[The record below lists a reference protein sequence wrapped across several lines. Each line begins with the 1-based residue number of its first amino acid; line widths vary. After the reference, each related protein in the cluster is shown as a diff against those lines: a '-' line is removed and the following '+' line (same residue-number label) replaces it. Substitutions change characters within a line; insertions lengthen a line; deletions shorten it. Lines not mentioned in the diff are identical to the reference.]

1 MGLFGGRVD
10 VLFFDVTTL
19 SFASDSEDEL
29 RKKGYSKD
37 GKPQGALIQ
46 KRRGLDELFAGNSTD
61 VKTLDPA
68 IAALQQRFALGKIAF
83 VADAGMMSQ
92 ENLAL
97 LLSKGY
103 DFVVAARLRLM
114 AKKATRDI
122 TAAQEWQP
130 MGEGRMVAE
139 RRLGGRAALGPAD
152 LSEESGQGCARQGEG
167 RKEGQA
173 QSGAGRQG
181 SSGRFLDQ
189 GAVSLN
195 EEAIE
200 KDQAFDGL
208 HGLWTSLETLAPQE
222 VYAQSCGG

>member
-1 MGLFGGRVD
+1 MGLLGGKVD

-37 GKPQGALIQ
+37 GKVQVALIQ
-46 KRRGLDELFAGNSTD
+46 TRQGLDERFAGNTTD

-68 IAALQQRFALGKIAF
+68 IAPLQQRFALGKVVF

-92 ENLAL
+92 ENLTL

-103 DFVVAARLRLM
+103 DFVMAARLRSLG
-114 AKKATRDI
+114 KKATREV
-122 TAAQEWQP
+122 TAVQEWQP
-130 MGEGRMVAE
+130 MGKDRMVAE
-139 RRLGGRAALGPAD
+139 RRLVLRTCPKKAAKDAHDRERALEKARLNLAQGVKGKGG
-152 LSEESGQGCARQGEG
+152 
-167 RKEGQA
+167 
-173 QSGAGRQG
+173 
-181 SSGRFLDQ
+181 SGRFLDQ

-200 KDQAFDGL
+200 KDQAFGGL
-208 HGLWTSLETLAPQE
+208 HGLYTSLETLAPQE
-222 VYAQSCGG
+222 VSAQSCGG